1 MSSKA
6 QTLVVT
12 GVGEVELREA
22 NVPTMAADEVT
33 IEALFSLLSIGTEM
47 SIATGHRMEN
57 AKFPYVPG
65 YQGVG
70 RITKTGSEVKG
81 FREGDLVLY
90 LGGRTEEP
98 LNAVWGAH
106 QQMIVCD
113 TDSLISI
120 PAGVS
125 AEQAALAPLFAV
137 GMHGVNLA
145 QVAPS
150 DVVVV
155 IGHGLIGAGAA
166 QAARAR
172 GAFVIVSEPDAARR
186 ELAAKHAA
194 HLVVDPRSESLQD
207 AIKAVLPPGERGVSV
222 VIESSGVASLIE
234 PGMELCKFGARY
246 VLQGWYSGDISF
258 CYMVA
263 HRRQLS
269 LLCPTG
275 WGPVGTKEAALRL
288 AAAGIFQTSPYLS
301 HKVPVSGAVEAYKMA
316 MGPERNSILG
326 LVFDWTA

>member
-207 AIKAVLPPGERGVSV
+207 AIKAVLPTGERGVSV

>member
-1 MSSKA
+1 MSSKGA
-6 QTLVVT
+6 ALVVT
-12 GVGEVELREA
+12 DVGQVETRDLTVPALSAGEVK
-22 NVPTMAADEVT
+22 
-33 IEALFSLLSIGTEM
+33 IEALYSLLSIGTEI
-47 SIATGHRMEN
+47 SIANGHRMEN

-70 RITKTGSEVKG
+70 RICEVTEESKG
-81 FREGDLVLY
+81 FRVGDEVLY

-98 LNAVWGAH
+98 VQAVWGAH
-106 QQMIVCD
+106 QQIIVCG
-113 TDSLISI
+113 TESLI
-120 PAGVS
+120 PVPTAV
-125 AEQAALAPLFAV
+125 APEEAALAPLFAV

-155 IGHGLIGAGAA
+155 LGHGLIGAGAA

-186 ELAAKHAA
+186 ALAAKYGA
-194 HLVVDPRSESLQD
+194 HLVVDPKTESLAD
-207 AIKAVLPPGERGVSV
+207 AVKSVLSPGARGADV

-234 PGMELCKFGARY
+234 PGMELCKPDARY
-246 VLQGWYSGDISF
+246 VLQGWYSGDVSF
-258 CYMVA
+258 CFMTA
-263 HRRQLS
+263 HRRQLT

-288 AAAGIFQTSPYLS
+288 AAAGIFQATPYLS
-301 HKVPVSGAVEAYKMA
+301 HRIPVSGAADAYRMA
-316 MGPERNSILG
+316 MGPERNTILG
-326 LVFDWTA
+326 LLFDWNA